1 MAKIFER
8 SSTHNISWGNK
19 TVGSVDEMS
28 RQETKDFDD
37 QFRKSPSNN
46 RKVSSEWDQEF
57 EKFLDDWK
65 NE

>member
-1 MAKIFER
+1 MTKIFEQ
-8 SSTHNISWGNK
+8 SSTHNISWWNK

-37 QFRKSPSNN
+37 QFRKGASNT
-46 RKVSSEWDQEF
+46 RTVSSEWDREF

>member
-8 SSTHNISWGNK
+8 SSTYNISWWNK
-19 TVGSVDEMS
+19 TVGSVDEVS

-37 QFRKSPSNN
+37 QFRKAASNN
-46 RKVSSEWDQEF
+46 RTVSSDWDREF
-57 EKFLDDWK
+57 KKFLDDWK

>member
-1 MAKIFER
+1 M
-8 SSTHNISWGNK
+8 
-19 TVGSVDEMS
+19 GSVDEMS

-37 QFRKSPSNN
+37 QFRKGPSNN
-46 RKVSSEWDQEF
+46 RTVSSEWDQEF

>member
-1 MAKIFER
+1 M
-8 SSTHNISWGNK
+8 
-19 TVGSVDEMS
+19 GSVDEMS

-37 QFRKSPSNN
+37 QFRKGASNT
-46 RKVSSEWDQEF
+46 RKVSSEWDREF

>member
-1 MAKIFER
+1 MTKIFER
-8 SSTHNISWGNK
+8 SSTHNISWWNK

-37 QFRKSPSNN
+37 QFRKRPSNN
-46 RKVSSEWDQEF
+46 RTVSSEWDREF